1 MARGVATRGQSK
13 LSGESKAKAPERGVR
28 QRGARH
34 SGAVCRVYLQYHV
47 SRAITC
53 KFVVVVYNH
62 TVVGL
67 CD

>member
-13 LSGESKAKAPERGVR
+13 LSGESKAKAPERGAR
-28 QRGARH
+28 QCGAE
-34 SGAVCRVYLQYHV
+34 CKEYLQYRV

-53 KFVVVVYNH
+53 KFVVRVYNH
-62 TVVGL
+62 RVVVL